1 MYACG
6 LDLIESGKVSLPD
19 KKGGLITNISAVSVK
34 NNYSFDIIPSKFNII
49 KIFSPE
55 HGLFGVEEAGAPVGN
70 SEYRDIP
77 VVSLYGDKKAPSPAD
92 LENIDYLVFDI
103 QDAGLRFFTYLYT
116 LIFCMSAAAEAGIPF
131 YLLDRPDPLNGI
143 DAEGN
148 ILNEE
153 FKSFIGM
160 YPIPQR
166 HALTIGEFAGFIKS
180 REKIDVDLRVIPLEN
195 WSRTRYMDEYGGNF
209 NHASPNLPAFES
221 LLNYA
226 AISIFEGT
234 NISEG
239 RGTTMPFLL
248 FGSPWIEEDRLMN
261 VLQRENFNGV
271 SWKKIQFKPVNSK
284 YKGEICR
291 GVRMFVIDRSLYTPV
306 YTGLRLIQILKEMYP
321 EEFGWLPPFK
331 EGQKPFIEYLTGGNF
346 IYRRMEK
353 EELKDI
359 LTRDIPSYLET
370 IRDFRL
376 YE

>member
-19 KKGGLITNISAVSVK
+19 KKGGLITNMSAVSVK
-34 NNYSFDIIPSKFNII
+34 NNYSFDIIPSKFNIV

-70 SEYRDIP
+70 SKYRDIP
-77 VVSLYGDKKAPSPAD
+77 VISLYGDKKAPAPDD

-103 QDAGLRFFTYLYT
+103 QDAGLRIFTYLYT
-116 LIFCMSAAAEAGIPF
+116 MTFCMSAAAEAGIPF

-239 RGTTMPFLL
+239 RGTTMPFLQ
-248 FGSPWIEEDRLMN
+248 FGSPWIQEDRLTD
-261 VLQRENFNGV
+261 VLRRENFNGV

-321 EEFGWLPPFK
+321 GEFMWQPPFK
-331 EGQKPFIEYLTGGNF
+331 SGQKPFIEYLTGDDF
-346 IYRRMEK
+346 IYRLTDK
-353 EELKDI
+353 KELKDR
-359 LTRDIPSYLET
+359 LTRDIPFYLES